1 MEDHLWLKR
10 FIIRIT
16 KEFIQQIKEL
26 CGQPWAMDIS
36 APRCEL
42 SLRVHHSYLST
53 FKHCQIPNLA
63 KQSTQVLLTCL
74 ESRLWIKGGVE
85 AYYLSRWSVETA
97 KLARLNWR
105 VDKIKGGHCYLQNR
119 TSLMAPTSLPS
130 RIAAWT
136 HCCKN
141 MSSIIFVDSAIW
153 GNFSHPFWRPHVWC
167 GCKVP
172 DSWQIRISGR
182 YLLLER
188 MTCM

>member
-10 FIIRIT
+10 FIIRRT

-26 CGQPWAMDIS
+26 CGQPWAIDIS

-97 KLARLNWR
+97 KLVWWLLAE
-105 VDKIKGGHCYLQNR
+105 G
-119 TSLMAPTSLPS
+119 
-130 RIAAWT
+130 WT
-136 HCCKN
+136 KLREVK
-141 MSSIIFVDSAIW
+141 STV
-153 GNFSHPFWRPHVWC
+153 
-167 GCKVP
+167 
-172 DSWQIRISGR
+172 ISKTG
-182 YLLLER
+182 YF
-188 MTCM
+188 